1 MNVVNVQL
9 LICSIVLSETKDV
22 YNAHSVYRICIVH
35 IIAASIV
42 CILRLLCG
50 RLFDQ
55 LDWSSGDLIA
65 IIEAMK
71 EQVYSMMN
79 GTVESR
85 LEKWYSDT
93 TLEYNVIGKW
103 ISKGPLDV
111 SKATSAQQSYL
122 KNTVQRLQQLLFLSS
137 SRTCLSSG
145 AIFKR
150 GYGSNSYYPHERV
163 EAGDMVQE
171 LIAKHDPSAQ
181 FITVSAEGV
190 GSQLFFV
197 VGGLISVT
205 SGSIWLVV
213 KRCTTGPSHAPQVP
227 DYNESLKIHVTV
239 PPFYEPNSVFQFL
252 ELSKHVRKI

>member
-1 MNVVNVQL
+1 
-9 LICSIVLSETKDV
+9 
-22 YNAHSVYRICIVH
+22 
-35 IIAASIV
+35 
-42 CILRLLCG
+42 
-50 RLFDQ
+50 
-55 LDWSSGDLIA
+55 
-65 IIEAMK
+65 
-71 EQVYSMMN
+71 MMN

-163 EAGDMVQE
+163 EAGDMVQV

-190 GSQLFFV
+190 GSPLFFV

-227 DYNESLKIHVTV
+227 DYNGTLKIHVTV

-252 ELSKHVRKI
+252 ELSKHVRKIGCIHDCKFSGQCSFNEDRKSIIHSTTTLGGGRFFLLSRFTAYPPRRS